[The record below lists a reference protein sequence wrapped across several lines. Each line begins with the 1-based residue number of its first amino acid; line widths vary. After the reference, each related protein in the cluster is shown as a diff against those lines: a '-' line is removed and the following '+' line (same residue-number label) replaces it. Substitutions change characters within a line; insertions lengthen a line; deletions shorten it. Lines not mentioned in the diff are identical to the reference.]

1 MVSRDDLIKVIHE
14 IANENPK
21 WGENIAALVTG
32 FENDE
37 ISFDEL
43 KELVTDYKRQLENED
58 AINEVELR
66 GKCEVA
72 LEALMSLAGAAL

>member
-72 LEALMSLAGAAL
+72 LMSLAGAAL

>member
-1 MVSRDDLIKVIHE
+1 MTRDDLIGIIHE
-14 IANENPK
+14 IAQENPQ

-43 KELVTDYKRQLENED
+43 KELITDYKRQLENED